1 MSAMPRT
8 LSQLDPREAWK
19 PAPAKTWDLKWAAH
33 LFRRAAFGVPPRAS
47 LDDKTTAWDRLQAAV
62 KRGQRDCIERLLAG
76 PFFAAKRGGGK
87 EFAELSDSTGEL
99 IANRKPGRFETNR
112 PDRLQG
118 WWLYRMLHTPHPLL
132 ERCTLFWHNHFATS
146 LSKVTQYELMFR
158 QNQLLRRHALG
169 KFGPFLQDVSRDP
182 AMLIWLDSNKN
193 IKGKPNENY
202 AREVMELFSLG
213 VGNYTEHDIREA
225 ARAFTGWGTFNDKFE
240 FNARL
245 HDDGKKTVLGQT
257 GNLNGDDVVRI
268 LLKQPAAARFLVRK
282 LFREFLSEAERP
294 SDKLL
299 APLVEQFHKSGYDI
313 RGCLATMLRSNLFFS
328 GLAYRAR
335 IKSPVEYV
343 VGTLAA
349 FDASVSMQQLAQAME
364 GMGQALFAPPNVK
377 GWDGGKAWLNT
388 ATLLARHNFA
398 SKLLGGHNR
407 QLRAEL
413 ELEQPAARFAAK
425 KGPAA
430 QVDYL
435 LQLLLQGDVAAAVK
449 TRLAEFVTGKT
460 KTGKLDQGKLRQ
472 AAHAILTTPEYQ
484 LA

>member
-1 MSAMPRT
+1 MPRA
-8 LSQLDPREAWK
+8 LSQLDPREAWQ
-19 PAPAKTWDLKWAAH
+19 PAPVKTWGLKWAAH
-33 LFRRAAFGVPPRAS
+33 LYRRAAFGVPPRAS
-47 LDDKTTAWDRLQAAV
+47 LDDKTLAWERLQAAV

-76 PFFAAKRGGGK
+76 EAGGN
-87 EFAELSDSTGEL
+87 EFAELSDATGDI
-99 IANRKPGRFETNR
+99 IANRKPGPFQANR

-118 WWLYRMLHTPHPLL
+118 WWLYRMLHTPNPLR

-146 LSKVTQYELMFR
+146 FAKVTQLELMFR
-158 QNQLLRRHALG
+158 QNRLLRRHALG
-169 KFGPFLQDVSRDP
+169 KFEPFLQDVSRDP

-193 IKGKPNENY
+193 VKGAPNENY

-225 ARAFTGWGTFNDKFE
+225 ARAFTGWGTFNGQFE
-240 FNARL
+240 FNAQL
-245 HDDGKKTVLGQT
+245 HDGGKKTVLGQA
-257 GNLNGDDVVRI
+257 GNLNGDDVVRV

-282 LFREFLSEAERP
+282 LFREFVSEAERL

-299 APLVEQFHKSGYDI
+299 APLVEQFRKSGYDV
-313 RGCLATMLRSNLFFS
+313 RGCLATILRSKLFFS
-328 GLAYRAR
+328 ELAYRAR

-349 FDASVSMQQLAQAME
+349 FDATVSMQQLANAME

-388 ATLLARHNFA
+388 ATLLARHNLA
-398 SKLLGGHNR
+398 SKLLGGHDPR
-407 QLRAEL
+407 LRANL
-413 ELEQPAARFAAK
+413 ELEKPAARFAAK

-430 QVDYL
+430 EVDYL
-435 LQLLLQGDVAAAVK
+435 LQLLLQGDVSPQVK
-449 TRLAEFVTGKT
+449 SRLEQFVAGKT
-460 KTGKLDQGKLRQ
+460 KTGKADRGKLRE
-472 AAHAILTTPEYQ
+472 AAHAILTTPEFQ